1 MQPQV
6 ILTGCRYRYAFLY
19 FDFYATSHYTVWV
32 YFKKQE
38 RLFRCNRTDINSI
51 PKAFDLI

>member
-51 PKAFDLI
+51 PKAFDL